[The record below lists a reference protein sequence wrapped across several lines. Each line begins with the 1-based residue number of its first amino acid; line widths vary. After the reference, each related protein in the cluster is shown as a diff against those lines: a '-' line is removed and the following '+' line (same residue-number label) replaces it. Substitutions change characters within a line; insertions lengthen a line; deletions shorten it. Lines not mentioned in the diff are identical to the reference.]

1 MTFQTANKQ
10 ANEKEYDS
18 QEVKTRIV
26 QSRVRLLLNHPF
38 FGNLATRL
46 IIKDATEWCPT
57 AAVDGKHLYYNK
69 NFLGAMDDQELDF
82 IIAHEVMHCV
92 YDHIDR
98 RGSKDAQYW
107 NMAGDYVI
115 NRDLKAHNIGKMPK
129 VGLYDRKYDENYTDE
144 IYNDLYTNQKEK
156 KETLD
161 MHIDKLLE
169 EMEKQDKDGN
179 GSEDG
184 EGNKDGKKGPV
195 KISKEERKQLKDEI
209 KNAVIQAAQVAGA
222 GNVPAGVERLIQ
234 ELTKPKM
241 DWRTMLDQQI
251 TSVIKNDFTFMKP
264 SRKGWHTEAILP
276 GLKNDTTIDICV
288 AIDTSG
294 SISNK
299 MLKDFLSEIN
309 GIMSQYTDYKIY
321 IWSFDTEVHNPVL
334 FTPDKDIAEYQPAGF
349 GGTEF
354 MANWD
359 WMKKEGVEPKKLV
372 VFTDGYPFGQWGD
385 ENYCDTLWVVHSN
398 HDKNIQAPFGQTCIY
413 DSN

>member
-1 MTFQTANKQ
+1 MTFQTASKQ
-10 ANEKEYDS
+10 KTEKEYDS

-82 IIAHEVMHCV
+82 VIAHEVMHCV
-92 YDHIDR
+92 YDHIQR

-115 NRDLKAHNIGKMPK
+115 NRDLKAHSIGRMPK

-144 IYNDLYTNQKEK
+144 IYDDLYVNQKQK

-169 EMEKQDKDGN
+169 EMEKN
-179 GSEDG
+179 GDSGDG
-184 EGNKDGKKGPV
+184 EGQGKEDGSKGPI

-222 GNVPAGVERLIQ
+222 GNVPAGVERLID

-251 TSVIKNDFTFMKP
+251 TSVIKNDYTWMRP

-321 IWSFDTEVHNPVL
+321 IWSFDTDVHNPVL
-334 FTPDKDIAEYQPAGF
+334 FTPDKDINDYKPAGF
-349 GGTEF
+349 GGTDF
-354 MANWD
+354 DANWK
-359 WMKKEGVEPKKLV
+359 WMKEQGVEPKKLV
-372 VFTDGYPFGQWGD
+372 VFTDGYPFGSWGD

-398 HDKNIQAPFGQTCIY
+398 HDKSIQAPFGQTCIY
-413 DSN
+413 EA